1 MLAIG
6 MVLSSAVLWAA
17 PKDREIVNRVMA
29 VVGGSQVITLE
40 DVRKYRLREMV
51 RAKNERRNPPP
62 LDDVLALGELI
73 NDALFIHEIRHRKGF
88 VMPAGLG
95 DELLR
100 SHIVARKLTRSN
112 LVRQKQSEGVT
123 LQQFERELIDRAL
136 LQFNMEPIWKAVQVS
151 PGAVRDYYRDG
162 KLDGIPF
169 GRFQFGPFVEFRAFE
184 LLASED
190 GVNDE
195 SMRAMVSGIL
205 SVEDFKK
212 IAQEK
217 KGNEGSEG
225 TVYIAHEETLYKDV
239 DATGRLFQ
247 PENKVGKAFYFL
259 EGGKIYNVIFIVERG
274 DKPKPKLS
282 DPGVQANIETILR
295 LKQYNSHLQS
305 KLDRLRQNINVYL
318 PGVEPEEK

>member
-1 MLAIG
+1 MGMG
-6 MVLSSAVLWAA
+6 MVLSSAVLWAQPA
-17 PKDREIVNRVMA
+17 VPGNVPVMVNRVMA

-40 DVRKYRLREMV
+40 DVRKYRVREMI

-62 LDDVLALGELI
+62 VDDELALGELI
-73 NDALFIHEIRHRKGF
+73 NDALFVHEIRHRKGF

-100 SHIVARKLTRSN
+100 SHIVAHQLTRSN

-151 PGAVRDYYRDG
+151 PGAVRDYYQNG
-162 KLDGIPF
+162 KLEGVK
-169 GRFQFGPFVEFRAFE
+169 FGPFVEIRAFE
-184 LLASED
+184 MLASED

-195 SMRAMVSGIL
+195 SMRAMVSGIV
-205 SVEDFKK
+205 SVDDFKK
-212 IAQEK
+212 IAKEK
-217 KGNEGSEG
+217 KGNEGLEAM
-225 TVYIAHEETLYKDV
+225 VYVDHRETLYKDV

-247 PENKVGKAFYFL
+247 SENKVGRAFYFL
-259 EGGKIYNVIFIVERG
+259 EGGNIYNVIFIVERG
-274 DKPKPKLS
+274 DKPKPKLG

-318 PGVEPEEK
+318 PGVEPGKK